1 MEITTLTVDIVGWIG
16 SILLIAA
23 YLLNSKNKINAQSFI
38 YQFLNVVGSILLII
52 NTVYYG
58 AYPSSAV
65 NIIWV
70 FIGGYYLIKIKEKK
84 IEVRD

>member
-16 SILLIAA
+16 SILLVAA

-38 YQFLNVVGSILLII
+38 YQFLNVMGSVLLII
-52 NTVYYG
+52 NTIYYG

-65 NIIWV
+65 NVIWV
-70 FIGGYYLIKIKEKK
+70 FIGGYYLVSIRKKEKK
-84 IEVRD
+84 